1 MRIAFV
7 NSLYPPHGAGGAE
20 VTLRFLAASFAM
32 RGHDCHVF
40 TLTPERTAAS
50 GTIDG
55 IGVTYLPLANVYWPH
70 GGARPRA
77 LRPVFQALDSYNP
90 VMRRRLQHAL
100 AAWRPDV
107 VHAHNLQGFS
117 VSAWVAARRLG
128 VPLVQTLH
136 DYYVACPRSAMWRP
150 GRGNCATPC
159 AECRA
164 FATPRRALGQ
174 LPAEVTCV
182 SRRVMQRVA
191 GAGVFRAR
199 TARIIRG
206 NNPEVSPAS
215 PPPRP
220 PSGPLRL
227 GFIGR
232 LDPLKGVETLLRVV
246 AALPAGTVT
255 LDVAGRGEPGYEAS
269 LQAGLPPG
277 VRFLGQVAPAAFFS
291 RIDLLVVPS
300 VWEDPFP
307 RVFHEALAYGVPSL
321 VSPLGGLPEA
331 VEPGRTGF
339 VAASAD
345 EAGILAAIQALLAE
359 GWTPE
364 AMREACLAAAARYA
378 PGRIV
383 DQYEAVLLAASR
395 REPPPPDSG
404 ETWQA
409 GPADGALPEAAAPFP
424 GPAVSRFE
432 KARALPWTRQA

>member
-20 VTLRFLAASFAM
+20 VTLRFLARSLAA
-32 RGHDCHVF
+32 RGHVCQVF
-40 TLTPERTAAS
+40 TLTPERVAS
-50 GTIDG
+50 LGTVDEIP
-55 IGVTYLPLANVYWPH
+55 VRYLPLANVYWPH
-70 GGARPRA
+70 GGSRPRA
-77 LRPVFQALDSYNP
+77 LRPVFQALDSYTP
-90 VMRRRLQHAL
+90 VMRRRLQRAL

-164 FATPRRALGQ
+164 FAAPRRALGH
-174 LPAEVTCV
+174 LPAEITCV

-191 GAGVFRAR
+191 GAGVFHAR

-206 NNPEVSPAS
+206 NNPEAAPAPL
-215 PPPRP
+215 PPGP
-220 PSGPLRL
+220 PGGPLRL
-227 GFIGR
+227 GFLGR

-246 AALPAGTVT
+246 AALPAEAVT
-255 LDVAGRGEPGYEAS
+255 LDVAGRGEPGYEAALRAS
-269 LQAGLPPG
+269 PPPG

-291 RIDLLVVPS
+291 GIDLLVVPS
-300 VWEDPFP
+300 AWEDPFP
-307 RVFHEALAYGVPSL
+307 RVFHEALAHGVPSL

-345 EAGILAAIQALLAE
+345 EAGFLAALESLLAG
-359 GWTPE
+359 GWTPG
-364 AMREACLAAAARYA
+364 ALRESCLAAAADYA
-378 PGRIV
+378 PDRIV

-395 REPPPPDSG
+395 RETPPQSG
-404 ETWQA
+404 GEAWRA
-409 GPADGALPEAAAPFP
+409 GPAGNGSPTRPQVPAPEPRGSA
-424 GPAVSRFE
+424 
-432 KARALPWTRQA
+432 

>member
-20 VTLRFLAASFAM
+20 VTLRFLARSLAA

-40 TLTPERTAAS
+40 TLTPERAAAEGS
-50 GTIDG
+50 IDG

-90 VMRRRLQHAL
+90 VMRRRLQGAL

-136 DYYVACPRSAMWRP
+136 DYYVACPRSAMWQP

-164 FATPRRALGQ
+164 FAAPRRVLGH
-174 LPAEVTCV
+174 LPVEVTCV
-182 SRRVMQRVA
+182 SRRVMQRIA
-191 GAGVFRAR
+191 GAGVFRGR

-206 NNPEVSPAS
+206 NNPDASPA
-215 PPPRP
+215 PPAPCPPAPRP
-220 PSGPLRL
+220 PGAPLRL

-246 AALPAGTVT
+246 AALPVGTVT
-255 LDVAGRGEPGYEAS
+255 LDVAGRGEAAYEAA
-269 LQAGLPPG
+269 LQAGLPAG
-277 VRFLGQVAPAAFFS
+277 VRFLGHVAPAAFFAG
-291 RIDLLVVPS
+291 IDLLVVPS

-331 VEPGRTGF
+331 VGPGRTGF

-345 EAGILAAIQALLAE
+345 EAGFLAVIRALLDE
-359 GWTPE
+359 GWTPD
-364 AMREACLAAAARYA
+364 AMREACLAAAADYA
-378 PGRIV
+378 PDRIV
-383 DQYEAVLLAASR
+383 DQYEALLLAASR
-395 REPPPPDSG
+395 GETPPPGSG
-404 ETWQA
+404 EPWPA
-409 GPADGALPEAAAPFP
+409 GTKTDA
-424 GPAVSRFE
+424 
-432 KARALPWTRQA
+432 

>member
-20 VTLRFLAASFAM
+20 VTLRFLARSLAARS
-32 RGHDCHVF
+32 HDCHVF
-40 TLTPERTAAS
+40 TLTPERTVAN

-90 VMRRRLQHAL
+90 VMRRRLQRAL

-117 VSAWVAARRLG
+117 VSGWVAARRLR

-159 AECRA
+159 TECKA
-164 FATPRRALGQ
+164 FAAPRRALGH
-174 LPAEVTCV
+174 LPTEITCV

-191 GAGVFRAR
+191 GAGVFGDR

-206 NNPEVSPAS
+206 NNPDASPAPS
-215 PPPRP
+215 APRP
-220 PSGPLRL
+220 HGAPLRL

-232 LDPLKGVETLLRVV
+232 LDPLKGVETLLGVV
-246 AALPAGTVT
+246 AALPVGAVT
-255 LDVAGRGEPGYEAS
+255 LDVAGRGEPGYEAA
-269 LQAGLPPG
+269 LQAGRPAG
-277 VRFLGQVAPAAFFS
+277 VRFLGQVAPAAFFAE
-291 RIDLLVVPS
+291 IDLLMVPS

-307 RVFHEALAYGVPSL
+307 RVFHEALAFGVPSL
-321 VSPLGGLPEA
+321 VSPLGGLPEV
-331 VEPGRTGF
+331 VEPGHTGF
-339 VAASAD
+339 IAASAD
-345 EAGILAAIQALLAE
+345 EAGFLAVVRKLLVE
-359 GWTPE
+359 GWTPG
-364 AMREACLAAAARYA
+364 AMREACLAAAADYA
-378 PGRIV
+378 PNRIV

-395 REPPPPDSG
+395 RETPPPGSG
-404 ETWQA
+404 ERWQA
-409 GPADGALPEAAAPFP
+409 DTSPTRPEARSSDLVHGELRDTSA
-424 GPAVSRFE
+424 
-432 KARALPWTRQA
+432 